1 MNTIGV
7 SLHPV
12 MYSPSTVKVSI
23 TNKSPDT
30 CYEVPSQVFTENN
43 LADNNF
49 RVTDQGGQRVTY
61 IGPQIDR
68 ISTYTALLPGET
80 KSVKVQLD
88 TLYDLPAG
96 HYTVQYKAAANYRAC
111 SNPADSH
118 RETLQSNLIDIKV

>member
-7 SLHPV
+7 NLHPV
-12 MYSPSTVKVSI
+12 MYSPSAVKVSI

-49 RVTDQGGQRVTY
+49 RVTDQSGQRVTY

-68 ISTYTALLPGET
+68 VPTYTALMPGET
-80 KSVKVQLD
+80 KSVDVQLD

-96 HYTVQYKAAANYRAC
+96 HYSVQYKAAANYRAC
-111 SNPADSH
+111 SNPSDNH
-118 RETLQSNLIDIKV
+118 REIVQSNAIDIEV